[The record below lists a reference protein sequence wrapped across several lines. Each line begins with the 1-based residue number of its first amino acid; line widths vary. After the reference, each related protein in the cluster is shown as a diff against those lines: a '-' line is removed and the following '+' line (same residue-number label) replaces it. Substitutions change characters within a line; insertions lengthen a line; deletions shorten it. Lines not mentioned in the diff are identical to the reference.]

1 MKAKIQRNFL
11 FVNNQRVIKRCLSPV
26 NIDDIRLQDIDR
38 QNLLPSID
46 NVWHWHL
53 FLNTC
58 IIS

>member
-46 NVWHWHL
+46 NV
-53 FLNTC
+53 
-58 IIS
+58 